1 MECTLVQTARG
12 ATQMCYDNADDDVD
26 QMLPFSVRSH
36 EALTTGIP
44 NHRQTLNNARQIV
57 VQHTL

>member
-1 MECTLVQTARG
+1 
-12 ATQMCYDNADDDVD
+12 MCYDNADDDVD